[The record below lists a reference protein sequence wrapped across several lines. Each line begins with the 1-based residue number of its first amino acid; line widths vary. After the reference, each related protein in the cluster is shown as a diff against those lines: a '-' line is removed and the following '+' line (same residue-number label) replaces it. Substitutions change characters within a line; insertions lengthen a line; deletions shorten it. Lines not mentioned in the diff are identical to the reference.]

1 MAKIHEPVVKSWMDE
16 IQIAADKHIGEL
28 LLHFGHFT
36 NDVSARTNAGK
47 ILNALAETNQLVKGP
62 GYFKTP
68 DCQSQFKEHAQLIT
82 NLLVQI
88 KKLTVESVIVREHFI
103 EPVSLRPDAIV
114 LLIRDN
120 QGCCFVLE
128 VLNHEG
134 EQSVEKKRN
143 VWKHWPERTTYLSHL
158 FNRPIPHV
166 DFVTSEQLPLY
177 IKEII

>member
-1 MAKIHEPVVKSWMDE
+1 MARIHEPMVKSWMDE
-16 IQIAADKHIGEL
+16 IKIASDKHMGEL

-68 DCQSQFKEHAQLIT
+68 DSRSEFKEHAQLIT
-82 NLLVQI
+82 NHLVQI
-88 KKLTVESVIVREHFI
+88 KKLPVASVIVREHFI
-103 EPVSLRPDAIV
+103 EPVSLRPDALI
-114 LLIRDN
+114 LLSREN

-143 VWKHWPERTTYLSHL
+143 VWRHWPERTAYLSNL
-158 FNRPIPHV
+158 FNRSIPHV